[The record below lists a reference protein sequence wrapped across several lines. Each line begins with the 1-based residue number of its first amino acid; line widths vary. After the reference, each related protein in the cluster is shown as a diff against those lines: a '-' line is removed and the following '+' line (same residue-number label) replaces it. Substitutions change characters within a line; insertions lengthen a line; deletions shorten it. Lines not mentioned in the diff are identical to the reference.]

1 MTDQTGEN
9 LGNLISSSAAKDA
22 IFRREGA
29 GRLKVAAINIGSLRP
44 NRYSCT

>member
-9 LGNLISSSAAKDA
+9 LGGTISLSAAKDA
-22 IFRREGA
+22 IFRQEGA
-29 GRLKVAAINIGSLRP
+29 GRLKVAAINIGSPQP